1 VKYNMFFILGI
12 SAYWSWSDGM
22 ELKNLHRYGN
32 LRWSDA
38 GLMVTLLFHKGKNM
52 KVAVAFVLRAA
63 E

>member
-1 VKYNMFFILGI
+1 
-12 SAYWSWSDGM
+12 
-22 ELKNLHRYGN
+22 LHRYGN